1 MLLMQLKLLTDIEG
15 DPSKSKENNPVTVAG
30 SFPPQDDAAAQNER
44 RELIRENRELHR
56 RLERADKA
64 TQGLQRGYEEMDE
77 REREATQDLK
87 LKETELANCRETL
100 RIQSEDLDARSSEL
114 LTFKKRSTKTYRN
127 LKEQRDSALRERS
140 NALDEKEN

>member
-1 MLLMQLKLLTDIEG
+1 
-15 DPSKSKENNPVTVAG
+15 
-30 SFPPQDDAAAQNER
+30 
-44 RELIRENRELHR
+44 
-56 RLERADKA
+56 
-64 TQGLQRGYEEMDE
+64 MDE

-127 LKEQRDSALRERS
+127 LKEQRDSALRDRS
-140 NALDEKEN
+140 TALDEKEILAQLNTELLKTHKGVGEEVALKKDLRNTERVRDAARERMRALSNERRVLGQNLQEAEAARIEAEGRVLNTA